1 MTTTEPSVMEWSQI
15 VRGEF
20 QEMPG
25 LHLTKP
31 QAQRL
36 WGLDATTCESLLE
49 SLVAAKFLKRTPH
62 GQYARV

>member
-1 MTTTEPSVMEWSQI
+1 MTATEPSVMEWSQI